1 MGLMSTDERGYV
13 FLGPTLAAGRA
24 RAELDAV
31 CLPPVSEGDIYRLWG
46 RRPRAIGIVD
56 GYFERVPA
64 VWHKEIMWIMERGV
78 HVFGAASMGALRA
91 VELDSFGMRGVGWVY
106 QQFRDG
112 MLDRDDEV
120 AVKHGAAGEGYRALS
135 EAMVNVRRT
144 LQAAE
149 HQGIISAATRDA
161 LSIAGTVLFYRDRIW
176 PELLTPGRAAGA
188 DAAEIDAL
196 RQWLPA
202 GRIDQ
207 QADDAVAMLREMGG
221 FLATDPA
228 PQQVNW
234 TMANAARWESA
245 KRRAGTMSPDGTAG
259 FTSMLESILDEIRLL
274 GPGAFEAAR
283 DRRLLRFFAADFAEH
298 AGIMIGEER
307 RQDAVAEFRVSNG
320 LSRGA
325 DLARFLHANDL
336 PADGFER
343 LVVADEMARWAF
355 QQAEWDGIGN
365 LLDDPRIR
373 GNYASVLA
381 RAKGKLDLQKLGTG
395 QETAPGDVAAS
406 RTAALRW
413 YFAEKRGATVPE
425 DLAAY
430 AQSCG
435 FPNEQAF
442 RKAVRLEYR
451 YVCGR

>member
-1 MGLMSTDERGYV
+1 MNEVYV

-31 CLPPVSEGDIYRLWG
+31 CLPPVSEGDIYRLWA
-46 RRPRAIGIVD
+46 RRPRGIGIVD

-112 MLDRDDEV
+112 TLDRDDEV
-120 AVKHGAAGEGYRALS
+120 AVKHEDAGEGYLALS

-149 HQGIISAATRDA
+149 DQGIISAATRDA
-161 LSIAGTVLFYRDRIW
+161 LSIAGTALFYRDRIW
-176 PELLTPGRAAGA
+176 PELLRPGRAAGA
-188 DAAEIDAL
+188 DAAEVDAL

-228 PQQVNW
+228 RQQVNW
-234 TMANAARWESA
+234 TMANTARWESA
-245 KRRAGTMSPDGTAG
+245 KPRAGTMSPDGTAG
-259 FTSMLESILDEIRLL
+259 FTGMLERILDEIRLL
-274 GPGAFEAAR
+274 GPGALEAAR
-283 DRRLLRFFAADFAEH
+283 DRGLLRFFAADVAEH

-336 PADGFER
+336 SADGFER
-343 LVVADEMARWAF
+343 LVVADEMARWACE
-355 QQAEWDGIGN
+355 QAEWDGIGN
-365 LLDDPRIR
+365 LLDDLRIR

-381 RAKGKLDLQKLGTG
+381 RAKGKLDLQRLGTG
-395 QETAPGDVAAS
+395 QETSPGDVAAS
-406 RTAALRW
+406 GTAALRW
-413 YFAEKRGATVPE
+413 YFAEERGATVPE

-435 FPNEQAF
+435 FPNEQTF
-442 RKAVRLEYR
+442 REAVRLEYE
-451 YVCGR
+451 YVCER